1 MQTAHPSPLFGGLES
16 CPMSEHSAKSD
27 RPVTELSRLELTGR
41 ARTHVRLAPELGCV
55 LHPKAAEAL
64 LAMRAAARQDG
75 IELQAVSGFR
85 DFDQQ
90 LAIWNGK
97 FSGNRTLLSVA
108 NRPIDAAK
116 LGEAERVAAIL
127 VWSALPGASRHHW
140 GSDCDVID
148 RSALDGGARI
158 ELLNTDYAAGGRHAH
173 LSAWLSER
181 AHEFGFFRPYDRDRG
196 GVQPE
201 PWHLSFA
208 PLAGPALTALD
219 AGLLSEALATAEL
232 AGIETVRAQL
242 PQLYARYV
250 TAVAA
255 PPAAALAAAALNRAA
270 RLA

>member
-1 MQTAHPSPLFGGLES
+1 
-16 CPMSEHSAKSD
+16 MSG
-27 RPVTELSRLELTGR
+27 RMVNQLSQLELTGR
-41 ARTHVRLAPELGCV
+41 ARTHVRLAEELGCV
-55 LHPKAAEAL
+55 LHPQAAAAL
-64 LAMRAAARQDG
+64 SALRAAAKKDG
-75 IELQAVSGFR
+75 IDLQAVSGFR

-97 FSGNRTLLSVA
+97 FFGTRKLLGVE
-108 NRPIDAAK
+108 NQPVDAAQ

-148 RSALDGGARI
+148 RGALDTDARI
-158 ELLNTDYAAGGRHAH
+158 ELLNTDYAPGGRHAR

-181 AHEFGFFRPYDRDRG
+181 AHDFGFFLPYDRDRG

-208 PLAGPALTALD
+208 PVAGPALAALSV
-219 AGLLSEALATAEL
+219 GLLAEALATADL
-232 AGIETVRAQL
+232 AGIDAVATQL
-242 PQLYARYV
+242 PQLYSRYV

-255 PPAAALAAAALNRAA
+255 PPAAALAASALNRAA
-270 RLA
+270 TLA